1 MEQWIVPLFLI
12 VILLCVIALYRLN
25 SKSTKSIKAIAQ
37 FIKNRENIDKV
48 KSEIEQLKNTNKDL
62 EDEIKMGQIFY
73 DNSKEAIVVMD
84 ETGKI
89 ISVNPAFKNVTGYET
104 NEAKEKHL
112 SFLDSGKMTAKAYQN
127 IFENALK
134 KGRFEQEIWNR
145 KKTGEIYNEK
155 LSLTT
160 VFDKSGNVSNFI
172 AIFKDITDQKELQ
185 SKLRLEAKTDS
196 LTKLPNRSLF
206 FDRLTQSLE
215 NAKRDRYFGSLL
227 FIDLDHFK
235 SINDTLGHNIGD
247 LLLKEVAKRLVS
259 CVRKVDTVSRLSGDE
274 FTVILSKIKKTED
287 AALVAENIIKE
298 LTKPYH
304 LDGHVLNITCSVGVA
319 IFFHDGD
326 EAEALLNS
334 SDKAM
339 YGAKTSG
346 RNKYKFYS
354 DKLDQ
359 NAAEKRDID
368 KEIKKALYGDGL
380 SFRYRPVVG
389 ANNDIK
395 GVDIKL
401 ALDEKKYPKLKNVNI
416 FSYSKESS
424 LIVEITD
431 WMIES
436 LSKKDIEIL
445 KFNNI
450 QAGLTLS
457 AVHFKQSN
465 VVDKL
470 KASFSKDTA
479 RFVKLKINE
488 EIISQNISEA
498 IPKIKELRSYGFEV
512 SLTSFGKGKL
522 SLLDYSLLDFT
533 EIELNEISETNT
545 LYKEIFNIAEQM
557 SENITIDYKLE
568 KLYENTNH
576 KRTLNMKLK
585 RDELFSR
592 LKSIQ

>member
-62 EDEIKMGQIFY
+62 EEEIKMGQIFY

-89 ISVNPAFKNVTGYET
+89 ISVNPAFKHVTGYEI

-127 IFENALK
+127 LFENALK
-134 KGRFEQEIWNR
+134 KGRVEQEIWNR

-160 VFDKSGNVSNFI
+160 VVDKSGEVSNFI

-185 SKLRLEAKTDS
+185 SKLKLEAKTDS

-215 NAKRDRYFGSLL
+215 SAKRDRYFGSLL

-287 AALVAENIIKE
+287 AALVAENIIEE

-326 EAEALLNS
+326 EAETLLNS

-368 KEIKKALYGDGL
+368 KEIKKALYGNGL

-389 ANNDIK
+389 VNNDIK

-401 ALDEKKYPKLKNVNI
+401 ALDEEKYPKLKNVDV

-470 KASFSKDTA
+470 KANFSKDTA

-488 EIISQNISEA
+488 EIVSQNISEA
-498 IPKIKELRSYGFEV
+498 IPKIKELRNYGFDV

-522 SLLDYSLLDFT
+522 SLLDYSSLDFT
-533 EIELNEISETNT
+533 EIELNEISENNT

-557 SENITIDYKLE
+557 SDKITIDYKLE
-568 KLYENTNH
+568 KIYENTNY

-585 RDELFSR
+585 RNELFSR